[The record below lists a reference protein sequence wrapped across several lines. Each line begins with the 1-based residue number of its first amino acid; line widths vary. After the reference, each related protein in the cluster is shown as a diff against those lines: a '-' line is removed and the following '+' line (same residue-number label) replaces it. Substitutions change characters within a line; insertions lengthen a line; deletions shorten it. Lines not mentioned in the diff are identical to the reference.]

1 MRPRSTPLSFEKRH
15 PEAREIGL
23 NIEAMDSEAKSH
35 VNHSLIAA
43 EIDAMKAE
51 VSVATHLCEYQRSTL
66 KRSMAEIKRL
76 LVAIEEEEETH
87 RRTKKKL
94 AEMEAQKDGLTT

>member
-1 MRPRSTPLSFEKRH
+1 MRPRSTPLSFEKKH

-35 VNHSLIAA
+35 ASHSLIAA
-43 EIDAMKAE
+43 EIDAMKTE
-51 VSVATHLCEYQRSTL
+51 VSTATHLCEYQRSTL

-76 LVAIEEEEETH
+76 LITIEEEEEAH

-94 AEMEAQKDGLTT
+94 AEMKREDG